1 MTTEVSCPDRIR
13 VLIITEDDPLYVIR
27 FFEQFFPAVPDTIE
41 LVGITVSAAFH
52 EPMTATARRMLR
64 FYGPV
69 DFVRLCTRFAMAK
82 AARRSI
88 PRLAGLHGV
97 PVIETPSVN
106 DEPYLEQVR
115 RLAPDVIMSV
125 AAPEIFR
132 APLLSIPRLG
142 CINIHSGRLPAY
154 RGMMP
159 TFWQLLH
166 GESHA
171 VVTVHEMV
179 EQLDM
184 GRILGTLE
192 FPLRDRDR
200 LDRVITET
208 KRAGAQ
214 LMFDVI
220 EQLRTGTASPRD
232 LDLSEAGYHS
242 FPQPDDVR
250 AFRHRGHRML

>member
-1 MTTEVSCPDRIR
+1 MTIGTPSPDRLR

-27 FFEQFFPAVPDTIE
+27 FFESFFPAVPETIE

-52 EPMTATARRMLR
+52 EPMISTARRMLR
-64 FYGPV
+64 FYGPL
-69 DFVRLCTRFAMAK
+69 DFVRLCSRFAMAK
-82 AARRSI
+82 VRRSSI
-88 PRLAGLHGV
+88 PRLARAHGI
-97 PVIETPSVN
+97 PVLETTSVN
-106 DEPYLEQVR
+106 DEAYLDEVR
-115 RLAPDVIMSV
+115 TLAPDVIMSV

-132 APLLSIPRLG
+132 APLLSLPRLG

-159 TFWQLLH
+159 TFWQLLQ
-166 GESHA
+166 GEPHA

-179 EQLDM
+179 EKLDM

-192 FPLRDRDR
+192 FPLRERDR

-220 EQLRTGTASPRD
+220 EQLRTGTESPRD
-232 LDLSEAGYHS
+232 LDLSEADYHS

-250 AFRHRGHRML
+250 AFRKRGHRML